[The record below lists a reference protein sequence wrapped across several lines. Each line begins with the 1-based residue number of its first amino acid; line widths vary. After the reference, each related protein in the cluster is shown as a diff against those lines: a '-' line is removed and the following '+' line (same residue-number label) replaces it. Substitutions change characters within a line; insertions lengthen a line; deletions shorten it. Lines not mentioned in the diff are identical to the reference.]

1 MAGDNFENDAELTMI
16 FVNHHDFCHFNDDD
30 AAAATGDDDD
40 DVDDDD
46 HRKSKE
52 RPPLLLWQESKIFCP
67 VWSFQDEVAH
77 SIDLPGGYY
86 CCYVGSLMMDM
97 PDWYCDDGWFYI
109 GIVQYMQSEEA
120 KSKEGREEN
129 F

>member
-1 MAGDNFENDAELTMI
+1 MAGDNSGNDAELTMI
-16 FVNHHDFCHFNDDD
+16 LVNHHNFCHFNDD
-30 AAAATGDDDD
+30 AAAAANDDDDGDDDN

-52 RPPLLLWQESKIFCP
+52 RPSLLLWQESKIFCP

-86 CCYVGSLMMDM
+86 CCYDGSALMMDNVHHQCSPLDM
-97 PDWYCDDGWFYI
+97 PD
-109 GIVQYMQSEEA
+109 
-120 KSKEGREEN
+120 
-129 F
+129 